1 MLIYCQ
7 TFDCIFE
14 DSRQCEY
21 KSMKYDALDAGK
33 KIAGT
38 NIEIVSDIR
47 ACQDKCDEASDCH
60 SIRFCPSKSKCVLMD
75 KVLTG
80 IEEMV
85 DHSVCH
91 SSYQTKCGGVGK
103 NGHIMSHVA
112 RKFNHNFQ

>member
-1 MLIYCQ
+1 M
-7 TFDCIFE
+7 FDNIFVV
-14 DSRQCEY
+14 SRQCEY

-33 KIAGT
+33 RIAGT
-38 NIEIVSDIR
+38 TIELVSDIR
-47 ACQDKCDEASDCH
+47 ACQDKCDETPDCH
-60 SIRFCPSKSKCVLMD
+60 SIRFCPSKSKCSLMD

-91 SSYQTKCGGVGK
+91 SSYQTACDGVGK

-112 RKFNHNFQ
+112 LKFEIKISNES